1 MGSKKKNSASAA
13 TAGVGVGGKV
23 SSADKKQWYEKAKAT
38 KEAKKQLGLPI
49 SVGKLRRMMP
59 PNQRFG
65 RGALEWK
72 SLYIGFWLKKLVEDL
87 KRETENGK
95 HLVSPQ
101 MLANIFNNEKRATVF
116 PYRVAGVYRESR
128 AVRHRPKKDTNETS
142 HEEEE
147 APQEQ
152 SAEE

>member
-1 MGSKKKNSASAA
+1 MGSKKKNSASANG
-13 TAGVGVGGKV
+13 GVGVGSGK
-23 SSADKKQWYEKAKAT
+23 ANNAEKKQWYEKAKAT
-38 KEAKKQLGLPI
+38 KEAKKELGLPI

-65 RGALEWK
+65 RGALEWN

-87 KRETENGK
+87 KKETENGK

-101 MLANIFNNEKRATVF
+101 MLANIFNNENRATVF

-128 AVRHRPKKDTNETS
+128 AVRHRVKKDTNETS
-142 HEEEE
+142 HEDEE
-147 APQEQ
+147 PQEQ
-152 SAEE
+152 DAEE